1 MEGDTGKPWV
11 KAMDVLM
18 DTALFKKVLEKILN
32 FKYKSIL
39 TTEVYLIAIIETVD
53 EVADKHEPY
62 SEEAKAIA
70 KMFAEYKIDT
80 VAVCEKL
87 KSFASK
93 GDKQL
98 DNDEYLWK
106 KMSNAREEAEK
117 SGSGFVFELTKN
129 LLLDPKDTVRD
140 ILNEARTQKGSTFEK
155 KVGKNVP
162 DFLKSFDSTA
172 GKKIFEKASG
182 KEPKPDKNST
192 NESLNNITETQT
204 DVKAKLLEIT
214 KKTKQIRTELKQN
227 IFGQE
232 NAVNIFAAGYFQ
244 ACLQAL
250 TDKYRNRPRATFL
263 FAGPPGVGKTLLAE
277 SAAIHLGLPFR
288 RFDMSEYSDPQAVI
302 ELCGSDNV
310 YKDAKSGNLT
320 SFVAKNPECVLLFDE
335 MEKAH
340 INVIHLFLQILDAG
354 RLRDS
359 NTDKE
364 VSFKDTII
372 ILTTNAGRGL
382 YEESESGNF
391 SAVSRKVIVKALQKD
406 INPATNAPYFPAAL
420 CSRFASGNIVMFN
433 RITAFDLRTIAKN
446 AIQQQAK
453 NFENSIGIG
462 IGIDENVYTA
472 LLFSEGAAVDA
483 RTIRSRAQT
492 FINDELYEL
501 LRLITTE
508 KSHTDIE
515 TIKKIKI
522 CVDISSASV
531 EIKKFFASAG
541 NSTALVFA
549 EEDIVYT
556 CTQATKGL
564 NINIISTQSTENA
577 KKILEEQKVDY
588 ILIDA
593 TYGATPSSLVNLNIE
608 DVESDARE
616 FLKFI
621 REKQN
626 PTPIYL
632 LESEKMQLNEEER
645 VSFLRQGIMGTVPVS
660 SGLDKLSNKLITIS
674 SALHHKSS
682 MERLAKENK
691 LITFETAQSVSDDG
705 KTALIRL
712 FDFELNVAV
721 DAEDAKNVLS
731 NVSKPNIHFEDV
743 IGAKDAKGELKYF
756 VDYLKNPQKYAG
768 TGVKAPRGVL
778 LYGPPGTGKTMLAKV
793 MACESDATFIVAEGN
808 QFLKRYVGEGPENI
822 HKLFSTARK
831 YAPSVLFIDEIDAIA
846 KERKG
851 DEISGGSEATLTAL
865 LTEMDGFT
873 SDPTKPV
880 FVLAATNFNVE
891 PGTPKSLDPALM
903 RRFDRKI
910 YIDLPDMDER
920 KLFID
925 KKISKNKALCLTTS
939 QKDNIA
945 IRSTGMSLS
954 ELDSVFELAL
964 RSAIRQGATEVD
976 DCVLDEAF
984 ETYLGGE
991 EKKWNEQL
999 LERVA
1004 RHEAGHALVCY
1015 DSGEKPSYIT
1025 IVARG
1030 NHGGYMQHE
1039 SKENKALYTKK
1050 ELLARIRTS
1059 LGGRASEL
1067 VYYGDEDGISTGA
1080 SSDLENATRIAEA
1093 LVCYY
1098 GMDNDFG
1105 LAVIDMNSAANSD
1118 YCAKVHDIVN
1128 DILSKQLQ
1136 EAVAIIS
1143 KNKNKID
1150 AMVNALM
1157 VKNHLNGNEIEQ
1169 IFAN

>member
-1 MEGDTGKPWV
+1 MKSPLFEMVAEKMFKLGYKPLS
-11 KAMDVLM
+11 K
-18 DTALFKKVLEKILN
+18 
-32 FKYKSIL
+32 
-39 TTEVYLIAIIETVD
+39 TEACLIAIIETVG
-53 EVADKHEPY
+53 EAADKHEPY
-62 SEEAKAIA
+62 SEEAKSIV
-70 KMFAEYKIDT
+70 KMFDEYRIDT
-80 VAVCEKL
+80 DAVCRQL
-87 KSFASK
+87 KSVITAENNCEST
-93 GDKQL
+93 DM
-98 DNDEYLWK
+98 YLLEK
-106 KMSNAREEAEK
+106 FSYATQEAKK
-117 SGSGFVFELTKN
+117 SGNGFVFELTKS
-129 LLLDPKDTVRD
+129 LLLDPKDTVKD
-140 ILNEARTQKGSTFEK
+140 ILYSESTKKSGTPEK
-155 KVGKNVP
+155 KESKEVP
-162 DFLKSFDSTA
+162 DFLKSFDSAA
-172 GKKIFEKASG
+172 GKKLFEKASG
-182 KEPKPDKNST
+182 KEPEPDYHSDYEPAKNPA
-192 NESLNNITETQT
+192 ETKT
-204 DVKAKLLEIT
+204 DVKAKLLAIT
-214 KKTKQIRTELKQN
+214 EKTKQIRTELKQI
-227 IFGQE
+227 IFGQD
-232 NAVNIFAAGYFQ
+232 NAVNVFAAGYFQ

-250 TDKYRNRPRATFL
+250 TDKNRTRPRATFL

-277 SAAIHLGLPFR
+277 SAAKCLGIPFK

-310 YKDAKSGNLT
+310 YKDSKSGNLT
-320 SFVAKNPECVLLFDE
+320 GFVAKNPECVLLFDE

-340 INVIHLFLQILDAG
+340 INVIHLFLQMLDAG

-433 RITAFDLRTIAKN
+433 RITAFDLRTITKN
-446 AIQQQAK
+446 AIQQQAN
-453 NFENSIGIG
+453 NFETSTGVDIEV
-462 IGIDENVYTA
+462 DENVYTA
-472 LLFSEGAAVDA
+472 LLFSEGAAADA

-501 LRLITTE
+501 LRLVTTE

-522 CVDISSASV
+522 CVDLSSTPAA
-531 EIKKFFASAG
+531 IKKFFASSDC
-541 NSTALVFA
+541 STALVFA
-549 EEDIVYT
+549 GEKIVFA
-556 CTQATKGL
+556 CSQAAQGL
-564 NINIISTQSTENA
+564 NIKIISTQNTEHA
-577 KKILEEQKVDY
+577 EKILEEQTADY
-588 ILIDA
+588 ILLDA
-593 TYGATPSSLVNLNIE
+593 TYGAAPSSLANLNIE
-608 DVESDARE
+608 DAESPARE
-616 FLKFI
+616 LLKYI

-626 PTPIYL
+626 STPIYL
-632 LESEKMQLNEEER
+632 LESAEMQLNEEEK
-645 VSFLRQGIMGTVPVS
+645 VSFLRQGIMGTVPVFGNIKELS
-660 SGLDKLSNKLITIS
+660 DKLVTIS
-674 SALHHKSS
+674 SVLHHKSS
-682 MERLAKENK
+682 MELLAKENK

-705 KTALIRL
+705 NTAQIRL
-712 FDFELNVAV
+712 FDFGLNIAV
-721 DAEDAKNVLS
+721 DSEDAKNVLS
-731 NVSKPNIHFEDV
+731 NVSKPNIHFDDV
-743 IGAKDAKGELKYF
+743 IGAKDAKGELEYF
-756 VDYLKNPQKYAG
+756 VEYLKNPRKYAG

-778 LYGPPGTGKTMLAKV
+778 LYGPPGTGKTMLAKA
-793 MACESDATFIVAEGN
+793 MACESNATFIVAEGN
-808 QFLKRYVGEGPENI
+808 QFLKRYVGEGPENV

-831 YAPSVLFIDEIDAIA
+831 YAPSILFIDEIDAIA

-865 LTEMDGFT
+865 LTEMDGFV

-910 YIDLPDMDER
+910 YIDLPNMEER
-920 KLFID
+920 KNFID
-925 KKISKNKALCLTTS
+925 IKISKNKALRLTAS
-939 QKDNIA
+939 QTENIA
-945 IRSTGMSLS
+945 MRSTGMSLS

-976 DCVLDEAF
+976 DSVLDEAF

-991 EKKWNEQL
+991 EKKWSREL

-1039 SKENKALYTKK
+1039 SKEDKALYTKN
-1050 ELLARIRTS
+1050 ELLARIRTA
-1059 LGGRASEL
+1059 LGGRAAEI
-1067 VYYGDEDGISTGA
+1067 VYYGNEDGISTGA
-1080 SSDLENATRIAEA
+1080 SGDLESATRLAEA

-1098 GMDNDFG
+1098 GMDDDFG
-1105 LAVIDMNSAANSD
+1105 LAVMDIHSAVNSD
-1118 YCAKVHDIVN
+1118 ACAKARTIVN
-1128 DILSKQLQ
+1128 DILSKQLL
-1136 EAVAIIS
+1136 EAVSVIS

-1150 AMVNALM
+1150 AMVNTLM

-1169 IFAN
+1169 IFKD

>member
-1 MEGDTGKPWV
+1 
-11 KAMDVLM
+11 MDN
-18 DTALFKKVLEKILN
+18 TLFDKVLEQAQKVAP
-32 FKYKSIL
+32 KSGL
-39 TTEVYLIAIIETVD
+39 TTEIFLVAVM
-53 EVADKHEPY
+53 EVIGEAADKREPY
-62 SEEAKAIA
+62 SNEAQDIA
-70 KMFAEYKIDT
+70 KMITEYGIDT
-80 VAVCEKL
+80 AAACQKL
-87 KSFASK
+87 KPHINSENDSL
-93 GDKQL
+93 GS
-98 DNDEYLWK
+98 DEYFCV
-106 KMSNAREEAEK
+106 KMANARKAAEQ
-117 SGSGFVFELTKN
+117 SGKGFVFELIKN
-129 LLLDPKDTVRD
+129 LLSDPTDTVKE
-140 ILNEARTQKGSTFEK
+140 ILGTQKADTPEK
-155 KVGKNVP
+155 KGSEKLP
-162 DFLKSFDSTA
+162 DFLKSFDSAA
-172 GKKIFEKASG
+172 GKKLFERANG
-182 KEPKPDKNST
+182 QEPEPDEPSSYNLS
-192 NESLNNITETQT
+192 EDAPETKT

-214 KKTKQIRTELKQN
+214 QKTKQIRTELKQ
-227 IFGQE
+227 IVFGQD
-232 NAVNIFAAGYFQ
+232 NAVNVFAAGYFQ

-250 TDKYRNRPRATFL
+250 TDKKRTRPRATFL

-277 SAAIHLGLPFR
+277 SAAKCLGLPFR
-288 RFDMSEYSDPQAVI
+288 RFDMSEYSDSQAVI

-340 INVIHLFLQILDAG
+340 INVIHLFLQMLDAG

-406 INPATNAPYFPAAL
+406 VNPATNVPYFPAAL

-453 NFENSIGIG
+453 NFESSTGVDIA
-462 IGIDENVYTA
+462 IDENVYTA
-472 LLFSEGAAVDA
+472 LLFSEGAAADA

-515 TIKKIKI
+515 TIKKIEI
-522 CVDISSASV
+522 CVDLSSTPG
-531 EIKKFFASAG
+531 EIKKFFASSE
-541 NSTALVFA
+541 NSTALIFA
-549 EEDIVYT
+549 GEEIVSA
-556 CTQATKGL
+556 CSQAAQGL
-564 NINIISTQSTENA
+564 NINITATQSAESA
-577 KKILEEQKVDY
+577 EKILEDQKADY
-588 ILIDA
+588 VLLDA
-593 TYGATPSSLVNLNIE
+593 AYGAEPSSLANLNIE
-608 DVESDARE
+608 DAQSPARDL
-616 FLKFI
+616 LKYI
-621 REKQN
+621 KEKQN

-632 LESEKMQLNEEER
+632 LESEEMQLNEEEK
-645 VSFLRQGIMGTVPVS
+645 VSFLRQGILGTVPL
-660 SGLDKLSNKLITIS
+660 SGGLKELSDKLITIS

-691 LITFETAQSVSDDG
+691 LITFETAQSVSEDG
-705 KTALIRL
+705 QTAQIRL

-721 DAEDAKNVLS
+721 DSEDAKNVLS
-731 NVSKPNIHFEDV
+731 NVSKPNIRFEDV
-743 IGAKDAKGELKYF
+743 IGAEDAKGELKYF
-756 VDYLKNPQKYAG
+756 VEYLKNPRKYAG

-778 LYGPPGTGKTMLAKV
+778 LYGPPGTGKTMLAKA

-808 QFLKRYVGEGPENI
+808 QFLKRYVGEGPENV

-851 DEISGGSEATLTAL
+851 DEMSGGSEATLTAL
-865 LTEMDGFT
+865 LTEMDGFA

-891 PGTPKSLDPALM
+891 PGTSKSLDPALM

-910 YIDLPDMDER
+910 YIDLPNMEER
-920 KLFID
+920 GRFID
-925 KKISKNKALCLTTS
+925 IKISKNKALCLTKS
-939 QKDNIA
+939 QKENIA
-945 IRSTGMSLS
+945 MRSTGMSLS

-964 RSAIRQGATEVD
+964 RSAIRQGSTEVD
-976 DCVLDEAF
+976 DSILDEAF

-991 EKKWNEQL
+991 EKKWSEQL

-1039 SKENKALYTKK
+1039 SKEDKALYTKK
-1050 ELLARIRTS
+1050 ELLARIRTA
-1059 LGGRASEL
+1059 LGGRAAEL

-1080 SSDLENATRIAEA
+1080 SGDLESATKLAEA

-1098 GMDNDFG
+1098 GMDDDFG
-1105 LAVIDMNSAANSD
+1105 LAVMDIRSSANPNALNQ
-1118 YCAKVHDIVN
+1118 ARDIVN

-1136 EAVAIIS
+1136 EAVDIIS

-1150 AMVNALM
+1150 TMVDTLM

-1169 IFAN
+1169 IFADQ